1 MGSYGSGSGQLNW
14 PYGVLI
20 DSQGRIVVSDGDTS
34 ASMTPLLVFP
44 SLAVLFSKFENM

>member
-20 DSQGRIVVSDGDTS
+20 DSEGRIIVSDGDIHHI
-34 ASMTPLLVFP
+34 LV
-44 SLAVLFSKFENM
+44 LQ